1 MHGHHWFFDTYVH
14 GHHYGHWV
22 EGTAYLATALRRFH
36 YQVQPRLPMIPDVA
50 NIVVPKI
57 RTRLSDAEVLFLVSA
72 IEPFNVT
79 DVSVC
84 VIRACAALGL
94 RLLALT
100 AVRKAHY
107 R

>member
-1 MHGHHWFFDTYVH
+1 MCTRHT
-14 GHHYGHWV
+14 
-22 EGTAYLATALRRFH
+22 H
-36 YQVQPRLPMIPDVA
+36 YQGGCAAGSDDPLPGIPDVA